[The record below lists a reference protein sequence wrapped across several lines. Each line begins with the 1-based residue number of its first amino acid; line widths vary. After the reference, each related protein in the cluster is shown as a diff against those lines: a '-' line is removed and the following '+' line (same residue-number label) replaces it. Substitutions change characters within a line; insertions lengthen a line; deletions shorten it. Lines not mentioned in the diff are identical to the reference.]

1 VEKPV
6 EASISQAIP
15 LVLQEDTSATCGNS
29 TKKTLIRKSRKAATG
44 GNKYT
49 VEDQPAS
56 RHTWQFRVRESG
68 GKRRIVYRIF
78 VRESERKLIRE
89 LDYEG
94 FKAGLIEDFKATTR
108 GSD

>member
-15 LVLQEDTSATCGNS
+15 LVLQEHTT
-29 TKKTLIRKSRKAATG
+29 ATG
-44 GNKYT
+44 GKSLRKKPRPRAKRYT

-68 GKRRIVYRIF
+68 GKRRVVYRIF
-78 VRESERKLIRE
+78 VRESEHELIRE

-108 GSD
+108 GSN

>member
-1 VEKPV
+1 MPPVEKPV
-6 EASISQAIP
+6 EVSISQAIP
-15 LVLQEDTSATCGNS
+15 LVSQEHTF
-29 TKKTLIRKSRKAATG
+29 ATG
-44 GNKYT
+44 GKSLRKKPKRRAQRYT

-78 VRESERKLIRE
+78 VRESEHKLIRE

-94 FKAGLIEDFKATTR
+94 FKQGLIEDFKTTTR